1 MATGFD
7 SNEFTRSGLA
17 GRRPEASIE
26 SLNRI
31 FTVPESDQSTLGN
44 IERAISQNLQDFLNK
59 HVVAGDMEPAELEN
73 DFLDTKIP
81 DDPIYVSEQ
90 AEFLLNKVVAQ
101 SVHVSAPTF
110 IGHMTSAIPYFM
122 LPLSKV
128 MIALNQNLVKIETS
142 KAFTPLE
149 KQVVGMMHRL
159 IYQRDDQFYSTH
171 THSRTHSLGAFCSGG
186 TIANLTALWAARN
199 QRFAARGKFKG
210 IRRDGL
216 FAALKEYGYSG
227 VRIFISERG
236 HYSFRKAVDLLGFG
250 HDALIPVKTDAND
263 RIDLTA
269 LDIECQRADKDGALV
284 LAIIGVAGTT
294 ETGSVDDLNA
304 LAERARARKCWFHVD
319 AAWGGAT
326 LFSERYSQ
334 LLSGID
340 VADSVTIDAHKQLY
354 VPMGAGMV
362 LFRDQAS
369 LKNIEH
375 SANYVIR
382 EGSRDIGKHTL
393 EGSRSGMALLVHSG
407 LRVMGRKGYGL
418 LIDIGIEKV
427 KTFARMIK
435 GEPDFELISE
445 PQLNLL
451 TYRYVPQEIQSKLM
465 SLTDAKR
472 NEVLKEL
479 NALTISIQK
488 QQRAD
493 GKSFVSRTT
502 LKPQKYQRHE
512 TIVFRVVLAN
522 PLTTEKHLRAVLD
535 EQRVLGQK
543 IFATDHARKLEAI
556 LG

>member
-1 MATGFD
+1 
-7 SNEFTRSGLA
+7 
-17 GRRPEASIE
+17 
-26 SLNRI
+26 
-31 FTVPESDQSTLGN
+31 
-44 IERAISQNLQDFLNK
+44 
-59 HVVAGDMEPAELEN
+59 MEPAELEN

-81 DDPIYVSEQ
+81 DNPIYVSEQ

-149 KQVVGMMHRL
+149 KQVLGMMHRL
-159 IYQRDDQFYSTH
+159 VYERDDSFYATQ
-171 THSRTHSLGAFCSGG
+171 THSRTHSLGALCSGG

-199 QRFAARGKFKG
+199 HRFVARGKFNG

-216 FAALKEYGYSG
+216 FAAMTEYGFSG
-227 VRIFISERG
+227 VRILISERG

-250 HDALIPVKTDAND
+250 HDALVPVKTDTND
-263 RIDLTA
+263 RIDLAA
-269 LDIECQRADKDGALV
+269 LDDECKRADQDGALV

-326 LFSERYSQ
+326 LFSERYSN
-334 LLSGID
+334 LLSGIEQ
-340 VADSVTIDAHKQLY
+340 ADSVTIDAHKQLY

-362 LFRDQAS
+362 LFREQES

-418 LIDIGIEKV
+418 LIDIGIEKARS
-427 KTFARMIK
+427 FADMIK
-435 GEPDFELISE
+435 SESDFELISE

-451 TYRYVPQEIQSKLM
+451 TYRYLPKAIQSKLM
-465 SLTDAKR
+465 TVSDAKR
-472 NEVLKEL
+472 IEALNDI

-488 QQRAD
+488 QQRTD

-502 LKPQKYQRHE
+502 LKPQKYQRQE
-512 TIVFRVVLAN
+512 TIVLRVVLAN
-522 PLTTEKHLRAVLD
+522 PLTTEKHLKAVLD
-535 EQRVLGQK
+535 EQRVLGER
-543 IFATDHARKLEAI
+543 IFREEHAKKLETI